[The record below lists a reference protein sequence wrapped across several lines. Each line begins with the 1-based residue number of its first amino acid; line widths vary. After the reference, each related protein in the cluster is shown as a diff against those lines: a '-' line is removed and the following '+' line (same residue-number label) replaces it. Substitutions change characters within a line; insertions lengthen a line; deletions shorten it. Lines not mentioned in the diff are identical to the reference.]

1 LRHPTISARRKRDER
16 DFPEQEEIRRAMLA
30 P

>member
-1 LRHPTISARRKRDER
+1 VRAHSGLVPRDER
-16 DFPEQEEIRRAMLA
+16 DFIEQEEIRRAMLA